1 MRGREFVMKDLY
13 SFSKD
18 KEEHDKFYDKSKVAY
33 TNVFNRLG
41 IGDITFLTFASGG
54 SFSKYS
60 HEFQTIC
67 DAGEDIIYLD
77 RDKNLAVNEEV
88 YTDEVLNELGLDK
101 SKLEKVKTAEV
112 GNIFTLGTKYADA
125 VGLHFTNNDGTSE
138 PVFMGSYGIG
148 PGRTMGVIVET
159 LADEKGLVWPAII
172 APYTVYLVTI
182 GDVSEQAEK
191 LYKDLTEAGIE
202 VLYDDRDA
210 RPGDKFA
217 DADLM
222 GIPYRVVV
230 SNRTL
235 ESNSVELKQRTSEET
250 SEVLLND
257 LVSYLKKKIA

>member
-1 MRGREFVMKDLY
+1 MKDLY

-18 KEEHDKFYDKSKVAY
+18 REEHEKFYDKSQKAY
-33 TNVFNRLG
+33 TRVFSRLG

-54 SFSKYS
+54 SFSKFS
-60 HEFQTIC
+60 HEYQTIC

-77 RDKNLAVNEEV
+77 REKNIAVNEEV
-88 YTDEVLNELGLDK
+88 YNEEVLNDLGLDK
-101 SKLEKVKTAEV
+101 NKLEKLKTAEV

-125 VGLHFTNNDGTSE
+125 VGLHFANAEGNNE

-159 LADEKGLVWPAII
+159 MADDKGLVWPMNI
-172 APYTVYLVTI
+172 APYHVYLATI
-182 GDVSEQAEK
+182 GDVSEEAEK
-191 LYKDLTEAGIE
+191 LYKDLEEAGVE
-202 VLYDDRDA
+202 VLFDDRDA

-222 GIPYRVVV
+222 GIPYRVVL

-235 ESNSVELKQRTSEET
+235 EQESVEVKSRTSEE
-250 SEVLLND
+250 SE
-257 LVSYLKKKIA
+257 LVKISDIAKFLTDKITK